1 MLPCRPRWLTCI
13 WNPLQNERIKHD
25 IIKEAKLSRVIA
37 LAKDSEIIWE
47 KVRSKRTQGDRQAR
61 RGRKPPTWDRKVKKE
76 EVEPVALEEVPNRR
90 A

>member
-1 MLPCRPRWLTCI
+1 MKKLGKMLPCRPRWLTCI

-61 RGRKPPTWDRKVKKE
+61 RGRKVKKE

>member
-61 RGRKPPTWDRKVKKE
+61 RGRKVKKE